1 LLFWINLYLGIFFA
15 LFALGIFY
23 YYYRQKSSTDKV
35 YKQLGDKLGLKVKK
49 SSLAYPSLE
58 GLYQGREVI
67 IKVDSQIDPLGETPQ
82 NFTVLKLRHNLSVKK
97 KQAIDSPH
105 LQELFP
111 DLKLELGKKYLTLS
125 FPAVI
130 VDPEL
135 LKSGLD
141 LLIKE
146 VESLEKI

>member
-1 LLFWINLYLGIFFA
+1 M
-15 LFALGIFY
+15 
-23 YYYRQKSSTDKV
+23 
-35 YKQLGDKLGLKVKK
+35 
-49 SSLAYPSLE
+49 AYPSLE